1 LAKTIAQKSATA
13 NRLTRAVPFL
23 AVKTPSHPPPAS
35 YTGIKHLRKRLIYG
49 FGTFL
54 LLILVVLVV
63 WQGSFNFGSYE
74 PQDPTQTLILWS
86 VSTLIFV
93 LMVTLGFM
101 LVRTFVKLLV
111 ERRTNREGSRIKT
124 KLVAGALAL
133 SIMPV
138 FFMVL
143 FSVEVMNR
151 NLDKWFAKPVDQQ
164 RLNFVEIS
172 RALTREMQDKVNAQ
186 ASLLAMLPETR
197 LQLARLQLTKLQ
209 LAEAPAPPVYLDLFC
224 REQALAAAALFAPG
238 VTTPIAACG
247 SAPAVSAREGD
258 FAIGRKPVFW
268 SGREVGSVRVV
279 SHIPIDVLQKQKEIE
294 RYNVAYQDLAA
305 QRRSVRQR
313 YFLLLFLITLFILF
327 VATWVALFLAKQIS
341 VPIAALAHAA
351 QEVGQGNLGYRVEVG
366 ANDELVGLV
375 QGFNRM
381 TQQLDANSRELD
393 TRSRFTEAILENI
406 PTGIISIAA
415 DGSIQRVNRA
425 LKSILPEELVTSART
440 LDDLFPREDVAEIRY
455 LMKRARRT
463 RIATQQLD
471 LNFGA
476 QTLHLAITLSALDQ
490 RLTSGFVM
498 VIEDTSDLLRAQKA
512 AAWNE
517 VARRV
522 AHEIKN
528 PLTPIGLSAERIRRQ
543 VERAQLPPEFKRI
556 IRECTEI
563 IVNEVQSV
571 KALVDEFSQFA
582 RFPAK
587 QVVRSSLNQIVESA
601 LAVFSGRL
609 DGIAIETDLS
619 PSLPAISVDREQFK
633 RVVVNLV
640 DNAAEAMQESFVRR
654 LHIVTQPGLVDTVEL
669 IIADT
674 GAGVS
679 AEDKEKLFVPYFSTK
694 GRGTGL
700 GLAIVNNILADHNA
714 NIRVEDN
721 TPAGTRFIIEIPS
734 EEVVSPIPQPAAL
747 LTV

>member
-1 LAKTIAQKSATA
+1 M
-13 NRLTRAVPFL
+13 
-23 AVKTPSHPPPAS
+23 
-35 YTGIKHLRKRLIYG
+35 RKRLIYG

-54 LLILVVLVV
+54 LLILVILVV
-63 WQGSFNFGSYE
+63 WQGSFDFGSYA
-74 PQDPTQTLILWS
+74 PQDPAQTLILWS

-101 LVRTFVKLLV
+101 LVRTVVKLLV

-138 FFMVL
+138 FFNVL
-143 FSVEVMNR
+143 FSVEVVNR
-151 NLDKWFAKPVDQQ
+151 NLTKWFAAPVDRQ
-164 RLNFVEIS
+164 RLDFLEIS
-172 RALTREMQDKVNAQ
+172 KALTREMQDKVNAQ

-197 LQLARLQLTKLQ
+197 LQLAGGS
-209 LAEAPAPPVYLDLFC
+209 VSSGYLDSFC
-224 REQALAAAALFAPG
+224 KEQSLAGAAVYAGGNPNPVA
-238 VTTPIAACG
+238 TCG
-247 SAPAVSAREGD
+247 SIPQVIQREGD
-258 FAIGRKPVFW
+258 YAVGRKPVFW
-268 SGREVGSVRVV
+268 SGREVGSVRAV
-279 SHIPIDVLQKQKEIE
+279 SHIPIDVREKQREIE
-294 RYNVAYQDLAA
+294 TYDAAYKQLAA
-305 QRRSVRQR
+305 NSRQVRQN
-313 YFLLLFLITLFILF
+313 YLLLLFLITLFILF

-351 QEVGQGNLGYRVEVG
+351 KEVGEGNLGYRVQVG

-393 TRSRFTEAILENI
+393 ARRRFTEAILENI
-406 PTGIISIAA
+406 PTGVISISA
-415 DGSIQRVNRA
+415 DGHIQRVNRA
-425 LKSILPEELVTSART
+425 LKSILPETLVANAKT
-440 LDDLFPREDVAEIRY
+440 LSDLFPREDVTEILY

-463 RIATQQLD
+463 RVAAQQLD
-471 LNFGA
+471 LNFGTH
-476 QTLHLAITLSALDQ
+476 TLHLAITVSALDE

-528 PLTPIGLSAERIRRQ
+528 PLTPISLSAERIRRQ
-543 VERAQLPPEFKRI
+543 MDRAHVTPEITRI
-556 IRECTEI
+556 VHECTDL
-563 IVNEVQSV
+563 IVNEVQTV
-571 KALVDEFSQFA
+571 KTLVDEFSQFA

-587 QVVRSSLNQIVESA
+587 QLVHCSLNSIVESA

-609 DGIAIETDLS
+609 DTISIKTDLY
-619 PSLPAISVDREQFK
+619 PGLPDIHADREQLK

-640 DNAAEAMQESFVRR
+640 DNAAEAMQDSLIRQ
-654 LHIVTQPGLVDTVEL
+654 LHIVTQPGLGETVEL

-700 GLAIVNNILADHNA
+700 GLAIVNNILTDHNA

-721 TPAGTRFIIEIPS
+721 IPAGTRFLIEIEAAAPQTLALAPGRETRS
-734 EEVVSPIPQPAAL
+734 VDTVVI
-747 LTV
+747 